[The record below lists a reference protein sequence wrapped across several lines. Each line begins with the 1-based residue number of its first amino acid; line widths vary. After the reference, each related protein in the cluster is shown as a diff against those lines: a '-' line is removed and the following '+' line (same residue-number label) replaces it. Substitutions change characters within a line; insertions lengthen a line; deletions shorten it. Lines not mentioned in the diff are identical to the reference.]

1 MKTTDLYLEQ
11 VLIGFLVILI
21 AALPWIPQLWAH
33 SGDVKTGISIIGGS
47 AALGFAFFIGIPFD
61 RLADTLSERLDIR
74 HRLKFALDY
83 LIKPEADRKDFPVGD
98 PFPEDMLMI
107 LCRRDQSVTRAHDY
121 LRSRLRLTR
130 ALAVYAP
137 AMAFIATLSVA
148 RWETVG
154 TKVDPSTA
162 AIWFG
167 IVAAA
172 YLAWALIVSDKS
184 DLPLTKKVV
193 IDFKLRPPQA
203 GRDVPTLI
211 VPLLLLAASIIVGL
225 AEICDH
231 PLVLAAAV
239 AGTVL
244 SGLSAWSWWRI
255 SKTFRK
261 FLSDWWK
268 FSDHTG
274 KPGSNPGPAA
284 SPPSGSPS

>member
-148 RWETVG
+148 RWETAG

-162 AIWFG
+162 AI
-167 IVAAA
+167 
-172 YLAWALIVSDKS
+172 
-184 DLPLTKKVV
+184 LPLTTRVSGFCARADDATSTMTAATVV
-193 IDFKLRPPQA
+193 KTCDSVFMTFSSDVYFVSSLHGTSRMHPGFTHGQPRGQNLIPPGA
-203 GRDVPTLI
+203 RAIPLI
-211 VPLLLLAASIIVGL
+211 Q
-225 AEICDH
+225 
-231 PLVLAAAV
+231 
-239 AGTVL
+239 T
-244 SGLSAWSWWRI
+244 
-255 SKTFRK
+255 
-261 FLSDWWK
+261 
-268 FSDHTG
+268 
-274 KPGSNPGPAA
+274 
-284 SPPSGSPS
+284 